1 MAPRL
6 TDIDIFRM
14 NISNH
19 KFGGKLIYEYD
30 FGDSW
35 THLLKVEK
43 ILPAKQ
49 DTFYPVCTDGT
60 RACPPEDC
68 GGFPGHMA
76 LLEALANPDDEDNA
90 ERIEWIGED
99 YDPEKIDL
107 DEINQGLRRLYQ
119 K

>member
-49 DTFYPVCTDGT
+49 DHSILSAQTEHT
-60 RACPPEDC
+60 CPPEDC

-99 YDPEKIDL
+99 YEPEKIDL